1 MACFASKLLSQKPE
15 QTAMR
20 ETINF
25 GQLATM
31 AHRRQKNAR
40 TQTSQPEISKL
51 GVRREIESTSLL
63 PRSKRLSDPEVLN
76 I

>member
-1 MACFASKLLSQKPE
+1 MSQ
-15 QTAMR
+15 
-20 ETINF
+20 TINF
-25 GQLATM
+25 GQLATI

-51 GVRREIESTSLL
+51 GLMREIESTSLL
-63 PRSKRLSDPEVLN
+63 PQSKRLSEPEVLN